1 MERAIHESNIL
12 ELSKD
17 FCYTTM
23 GSMFLKE
30 RLQNVTSIPGI
41 LQQRTNEIMKFR
53 KYLNENEIS
62 IENDLQEIKAHEE
75 VLKDYVFSETAD
87 AQIFFTS
94 EHTKSLNGIPFLLAI
109 LLILKIYITPIL
121 ALLTPVFMIMAP
133 YFILRFVMNMEI
145 TWDFYVILSKQMFL
159 GIEGNEPLSLKHY
172 GQFVWFCISTIQTI
186 TQPFLTAI
194 NTKKMDD
201 LVLKRGNSILEINRL
216 SQKIKTH
223 FDKVEIHTFS
233 LPELPLENRRA
244 VAVYDEENLV
254 RYSFGQAIGKMDM
267 IFSIASS
274 EKWSPVNWLRTN
286 DTYIEDFYD
295 LSIKNPVKNTFAVK
309 GHSLLTGPNR
319 GGKSSVLRGLLQ
331 QIVLAQTIG
340 MTLAK
345 KFSLKPYDWIHSRL
359 QNLDIPG
366 HQSLFEQE
374 VYEVANLL
382 KTAENPNKS
391 GLVFIDELFH
401 STNPPDAEF
410 SATVFLDK
418 LWKSNNVQSI
428 ISTHTFSIVKKS
440 PKTIRKICVFA
451 TEDEAKN
458 ITYSYTLKD
467 GECYVSSAL
476 DVLKEAGL
484 C

>member
-1 MERAIHESNIL
+1 
-12 ELSKD
+12 
-17 FCYTTM
+17 
-23 GSMFLKE
+23 
-30 RLQNVTSIPGI
+30 
-41 LQQRTNEIMKFR
+41 
-53 KYLNENEIS
+53 
-62 IENDLQEIKAHEE
+62 
-75 VLKDYVFSETAD
+75 
-87 AQIFFTS
+87 
-94 EHTKSLNGIPFLLAI
+94 
-109 LLILKIYITPIL
+109 
-121 ALLTPVFMIMAP
+121 
-133 YFILRFVMNMEI
+133 
-145 TWDFYVILSKQMFL
+145 
-159 GIEGNEPLSLKHY
+159 
-172 GQFVWFCISTIQTI
+172 
-186 TQPFLTAI
+186 
-194 NTKKMDD
+194 MDD